1 MFETETN
8 DLEPKRK
15 LNSSD
20 SAQLIFSAIV
30 LINSA
35 LVLRHPNNT
44 Q

>member
-30 LINSA
+30 LLNSVI
-35 LVLRHPNNT
+35 VLRNN
-44 Q
+44 QNN